1 MLFVLWK
8 ILLGLCVI
16 LVSFVEKQIS
26 LILMLVFP
34 TIYKIS
40 INNENNVQHA
50 ALYSYMIIV
59 LIGWSKLKRKRQ
71 KIYLFI

>member
-1 MLFVLWK
+1 MVFVLWK

-16 LVSFVEKQIS
+16 LVWFVEKQIS

-40 INNENNVQHA
+40 INNGNNLQHA
-50 ALYSYMIIV
+50 AL
-59 LIGWSKLKRKRQ
+59 
-71 KIYLFI
+71 